1 MLIPTR
7 LVSVVLVLGV
17 ALLHP
22 APAFPQ
28 GGTVKIPDGT
38 MVRLAL
44 LERLSSATN
53 RADDVVNFEVTE
65 EIRIGPVIAIPR
77 GATARGHVV
86 EAEPKRRMGKAGKL
100 NFTVDYLKA
109 PDGTNVRLRASSAR
123 QGQEK
128 SGTVIVGTVLLSPLF
143 LLMRGKDVEIPRG
156 TPFNAYV
163 DGDREFALGGSA
175 PAALPPAG
183 NPLAAAP
190 GGPTPAAQP
199 APTAAPA
206 QVAAEDL
213 TTVVVKSTPDGA
225 DVTVDGKFMGSTPS
239 TVRLAPGD
247 HEIVIEKSDFKT
259 WRRTMSVNPGGIVTI
274 DATLSKPQ

>member
-7 LVSVVLVLGV
+7 LISVVLVLGV
-17 ALLHP
+17 ALFHP
-22 APAFPQ
+22 AAAFPQ
-28 GGTVKIPDGT
+28 GSTVKIPDGT
-38 MVRLAL
+38 MIRLAL
-44 LERLSSATN
+44 LESLSSATN
-53 RADDVVNFEVTE
+53 RVDDTVNFEITE
-65 EIRIGPVIAIPR
+65 EIRIGPIIAIPR
-77 GATARGHVV
+77 GATARGRVV
-86 EAEPKRRMGKAGKL
+86 EAEAKRRMGKAGKL

-143 LLMRGKDVEIPRG
+143 LLMRGKDVEISRG
-156 TPFNAYV
+156 TAFNAFV
-163 DGDREFALGGSA
+163 DGDREISLGGGGLA
-175 PAALPPAG
+175 PATTPVGSGIVLKAPA
-183 NPLAAAP
+183 
-190 GGPTPAAQP
+190 
-199 APTAAPA
+199 AAPA

-247 HEIVIEKSDFKT
+247 HEIVIEKSGFKT
-259 WRRTMSVNPGGIVTI
+259 WQRTMSVNPGGIVTI
-274 DATLSKPQ
+274 DATLAKP

>member
-1 MLIPTR
+1 MLILIR
-7 LVSVVLVLGV
+7 LNFAVLVLGA

-22 APAFPQ
+22 ALAFPQ
-28 GGTVKIPDGT
+28 GSTVKIPDGT

-44 LERLSSATN
+44 LESLSSATN
-53 RADDVVNFEVTE
+53 RVDDTVNFEFTE
-65 EIRIGPVIAIPR
+65 EIRIGPIIAVPR

-128 SGTVIVGTVLLSPLF
+128 SGTVIVGTVLISPLF
-143 LLMRGKDVEIPRG
+143 LLMRGKDVEIARG
-156 TPFNAYV
+156 TAFNAYV
-163 DGDREFALGGSA
+163 DGDREISLSGGGLA
-175 PAALPPAG
+175 PM
-183 NPLAAAP
+183 AAP
-190 GGPTPAAQP
+190 VQAVPPQP
-199 APTAAPA
+199 APAVAPA

-247 HEIVIEKSDFKT
+247 HVIAIEKSGFKT
-259 WRRTMSVNPGGIVTI
+259 WQRTMSVNPGGIVTI
-274 DATLSKPQ
+274 DATLAKP

>member
-1 MLIPTR
+1 MRISARLI
-7 LVSVVLVLGV
+7 LLALVLRLAPLQA
-17 ALLHP
+17 AL
-22 APAFPQ
+22 AFPQ
-28 GGTVKIPDGT
+28 GSTVKIPDGT
-38 MVRLAL
+38 LVRLAL

-53 RADDVVNFEVTE
+53 RVDDAVNFEVTE
-65 EIRIGPVIAIPR
+65 EIRIGSVIAIPR
-77 GATARGHVV
+77 GATARGRVV
-86 EAEPKRRMGKAGKL
+86 EVEAKRRMGKAGKL
-100 NFTVDYLKA
+100 NFTVDHLKA
-109 PDGTNVRLRASSAR
+109 PDGTNIRLRASSAR
-123 QGQEK
+123 QGEEK

-156 TPFNAYV
+156 AAFNAYV
-163 DGDREFALGGSA
+163 DGDREVALGG
-175 PAALPPAG
+175 AALTASPPAG
-183 NPLAAAP
+183 
-190 GGPTPAAQP
+190 PTPVAQP

-247 HEIVIEKSDFKT
+247 HEIVIEKADFKT

-274 DATLSKPQ
+274 DATLAKP